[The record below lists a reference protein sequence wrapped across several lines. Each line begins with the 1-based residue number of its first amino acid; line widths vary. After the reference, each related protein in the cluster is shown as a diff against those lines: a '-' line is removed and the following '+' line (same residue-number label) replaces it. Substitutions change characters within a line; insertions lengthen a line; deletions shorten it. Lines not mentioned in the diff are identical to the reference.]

1 MRAAWYMPPDTSA
14 VSDLREG
21 SVRRRRGFSGVSA
34 VFGEFSVFGGPRSFA
49 DGQGRNRHR

>member
-21 SVRRRRGFSGVSA
+21 SVRRRRDISGVA
-34 VFGEFSVFGGPRSFA
+34 VLGEFSVFGGPRPFA